1 MHSTSRRA
9 QRDYERSND
18 IVELT
23 IAPAPDAVEAT
34 TQLAGGLVANDRL
47 TVEAAS
53 QAIVSSLCRSL
64 GVRDLPVKVGYKR
77 LVRGRVQFYG
87 FCGKD
92 GYMTL
97 YFKTGKTNKPVAHK
111 TYLRTLVHELTH
123 HLDWVHLRLLHSY
136 HTRGFYG
143 RVRSLYVGLLEASG
157 GRG

>member
-1 MHSTSRRA
+1 MASFSRRA
-9 QRDYERSND
+9 HRDYERSND
-18 IVELT
+18 VLELT
-23 IAPAPDAVEAT
+23 IAPATDAVEAASR
-34 TQLAGGLVANDRL
+34 LAGGLVANDRIA
-47 TVEAAS
+47 VEVAS

-97 YFKTGKTNKPVAHK
+97 YFRTGKTNKPVAHK

-123 HLDWVHLRLLHSY
+123 HLDWVHLRLLHSF
-136 HTRGFYG
+136 HTKGFYG
-143 RVRSLYVGLLEASG
+143 RVRSLYQGLLDPLP
-157 GRG
+157 